1 MTPARHSKG
10 RRAGNICRYAY
21 TLPQGGGG
29 GEEACMYVGCR
40 REGRDKSKL
49 NENFVE

>member
-29 GEEACMYVGCR
+29 GGGGMYVCGLWKGVKR
-40 REGRDKSKL
+40 
-49 NENFVE
+49 

>member
-21 TLPQGGGG
+21 TLPRGGGG
-29 GEEACMYVGCR
+29 GGGREAYTYVRGPWKGVKR
-40 REGRDKSKL
+40 
-49 NENFVE
+49 